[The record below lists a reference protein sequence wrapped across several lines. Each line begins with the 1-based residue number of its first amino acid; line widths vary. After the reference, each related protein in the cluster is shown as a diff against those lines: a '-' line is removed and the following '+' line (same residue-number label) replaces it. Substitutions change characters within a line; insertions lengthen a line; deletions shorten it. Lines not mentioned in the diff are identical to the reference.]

1 MSDKYEFIAA
11 ERATH
16 SSENSG
22 DAPTIVRMCAWIGV
36 SKSGNY
42 EWLDRRPSAAARRRE
57 LLADKIRALF
67 EAFGGTYGYRRI
79 HAELLRAG
87 EHVGAEL
94 VRRLMR
100 ELGLVP
106 VQPRPFRITT
116 VPDPDAPE
124 TVDLLRRDFCADR
137 PGIKVVGD
145 ITYIRTWQGW
155 LYLATLIDC
164 FNREVIGWS
173 MADHLRTELV
183 TDALDMAVRNHR
195 LEPDCIMHSD
205 RGTQYT
211 SAEYRATLI
220 RLGLRHSVRRRVN
233 VGIMRWRNR
242 FSPAW
247 GTSECITLCIRHGRK
262 RRRTLPA
269 TSNCSTINDE
279 FTPHS
284 ATGHHA
290 KSAPNT

>member
-22 DAPTIVRMCAWIGV
+22 DAPTMVRMCAWIGV
-36 SKSGNY
+36 SKSGYY

-116 VPDPDAPE
+116 VPDPEAPE

-155 LYLATLIDC
+155 LYL
-164 FNREVIGWS
+164 
-173 MADHLRTELV
+173 
-183 TDALDMAVRNHR
+183 
-195 LEPDCIMHSD
+195 
-205 RGTQYT
+205 
-211 SAEYRATLI
+211 
-220 RLGLRHSVRRRVN
+220 
-233 VGIMRWRNR
+233 
-242 FSPAW
+242 
-247 GTSECITLCIRHGRK
+247 
-262 RRRTLPA
+262 
-269 TSNCSTINDE
+269 
-279 FTPHS
+279 
-284 ATGHHA
+284 
-290 KSAPNT
+290 

>member
-1 MSDKYEFIAA
+1 MLPRSC
-11 ERATH
+11 
-16 SSENSG
+16 G
-22 DAPTIVRMCAWIGV
+22 CARG
-36 SKSGNY
+36 SACPNPAYY
-42 EWLDRRPSAAARRRE
+42 EWRDRRPSAAARRRE

-87 EHVGAEL
+87 ERVGAEL

-106 VQPRPFRITT
+106 VQPRPFRTTT
-116 VPDPDAPE
+116 VPDPDAPD
-124 TVDLLRRDFCADR
+124 TVDLVRRDFAADR

-183 TDALDMAVRNHR
+183 HR
-195 LEPDCIMHSD
+195 RAGHGGAESIGSNADCIMHSD

-220 RLGLRHSVRRRVN
+220 GLGCGIRSGGPVN
-233 VGIMRWRNR
+233 VGTMRSRNR
-242 FSPAW
+242 FSPA
-247 GTSECITLCIRHGRK
+247 
-262 RRRTLPA
+262 
-269 TSNCSTINDE
+269 
-279 FTPHS
+279 
-284 ATGHHA
+284 
-290 KSAPNT
+290 

>member
-22 DAPTIVRMCAWIGV
+22 DAPTMVRMCAWIGV
-36 SKSGNY
+36 SKSGYY

-79 HAELLRAG
+79 HAELLRAD
-87 EHVGAEL
+87 ERVGAEL

-106 VQPRPFRITT
+106 VQPRPFRTTT

-124 TVDLLRRDFCADR
+124 TVDLLRRDFSADR

-183 TDALDMAVRNHR
+183 TDALEMAVRNHR
-195 LEPDCIMHSD
+195 LEPDCILHSD
-205 RGTQYT
+205 RGTQYM
-211 SAEYRATLI
+211 SAIPCHADSI
-220 RLGLRHSVRRRVN
+220 WGCAIPSGAPVN
-233 VGIMRWRNR
+233 VGTMRSRNR
-242 FSPAW
+242 FSPA
-247 GTSECITLCIRHGRK
+247 
-262 RRRTLPA
+262 
-269 TSNCSTINDE
+269 
-279 FTPHS
+279 
-284 ATGHHA
+284 
-290 KSAPNT
+290 